1 MIFSLAS
8 LSLVEAAALVLGVLV
23 GDFVGE
29 DEDVEETTGSSS
41 RIRCDEA

>member
-8 LSLVEAAALVLGVLV
+8 LSLEVAALVVGVLV

-29 DEDVEETTGSSS
+29 DDDVEETTGTSS
-41 RIRCDEA
+41 RIRWDEA

>member
-1 MIFSLAS
+1 MAVSLAS
-8 LSLVEAAALVLGVLV
+8 LSLVEVAALVLDVLV

-29 DEDVEETTGSSS
+29 DDEVEETTGSSS